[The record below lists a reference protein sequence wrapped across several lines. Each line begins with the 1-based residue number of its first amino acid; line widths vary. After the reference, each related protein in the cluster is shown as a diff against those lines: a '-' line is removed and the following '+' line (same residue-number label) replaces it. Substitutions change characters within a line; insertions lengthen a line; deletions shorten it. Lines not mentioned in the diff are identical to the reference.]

1 MRCAPA
7 LIAQPMSTKTG
18 DITPPLF
25 QLCYEILAEMEYVG
39 HLSLIAINL
48 EKHEI
53 LMLVKILS
61 LQSSL
66 DQRLVLWLF
75 DAARYCGQFAYRSEK
90 VTIYTIRRLRVFQLV
105 LYIRKMPP
113 HLLFWLPARRSRC
126 TSSSYKS
133 EFGSQFRAYFLQ
145 WLSFSAISFRKPA
158 INTCQH
164 LFSRQRFI

>member
-7 LIAQPMSTKTG
+7 LIAQPMRTKTG

-66 DQRLVLWLF
+66 DQRLVLWFF
-75 DAARYCGQFAYRSEK
+75 DAARCCG
-90 VTIYTIRRLRVFQLV
+90 
-105 LYIRKMPP
+105 
-113 HLLFWLPARRSRC
+113 
-126 TSSSYKS
+126 
-133 EFGSQFRAYFLQ
+133 
-145 WLSFSAISFRKPA
+145 
-158 INTCQH
+158 
-164 LFSRQRFI
+164 